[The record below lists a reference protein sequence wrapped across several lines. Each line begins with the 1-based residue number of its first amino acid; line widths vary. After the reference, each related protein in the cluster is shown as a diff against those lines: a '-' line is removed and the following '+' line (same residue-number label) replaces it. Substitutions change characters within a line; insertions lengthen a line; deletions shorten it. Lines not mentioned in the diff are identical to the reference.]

1 MRNLTVLFIS
11 FLCVSNTGFAQK
23 TDTLTHHRA
32 FIDFAGTIGNDQ
44 GSVSAA
50 YTYNW
55 KLGEKRKL
63 ELGVGARYTGYLGKK
78 KDYITAPAS
87 LARTTRFPFLI
98 VFAGQREENFDTL
111 TVQRPFVNSLNIT
124 FNLGYALG
132 PKWYAGTNIDV
143 IGFSFGPSTNAVFK
157 SNGNTTTEPKAKVVP
172 FNLLLTG
179 DNDRG
184 SLNSE
189 FFVSYKL
196 SERCSIKGIYQ
207 FLFTEY
213 TSTTVQQIAPD
224 GSSNNRFRNKANNFG
239 IGISYSLK

>member
-1 MRNLTVLFIS
+1 MRRLFVLAMT
-11 FLCVSNTGFAQK
+11 FLCFTGASFAQK

-32 FIDFAGTIGNDQ
+32 FIDFGSTIGRDQ

-50 YTYNW
+50 FTYKW

-63 ELGVGARYTGYLGKK
+63 ELGVGARYTGYFGKK

-87 LARTTRFPFLI
+87 LARTTSFPFLI

-143 IGFSFGPSTNAVFK
+143 IGFSAGPSTNAIFK
-157 SNGNTTTEPKAKVVP
+157 SYGNTTTEPKARVAP

-196 SERCSIKGIYQ
+196 NEKCSIKGIYQ
-207 FLFTEY
+207 FIFTEY

-239 IGISYSLK
+239 MGISYSLK